1 MNKKVQQRIVGL
13 SVVTILAIMFLPVLL
28 PDGAPEP
35 QHVPWKPLPRKPEA
49 TVAQPLPFDHASL
62 QDKISQMEKQVE
74 SVDIAEQPRIDRPV
88 TGSSP
93 IEVST
98 GTPSVAES
106 PVIKSS
112 AIKSATPANP
122 TRPAWVVQLATLS
135 SEASAK
141 KLVSRLNGK
150 KIPAFYRQRSTG
162 ERSLWRVLAGPELK
176 KSLLEPYRVQLLKE
190 FPDLKIISYRPL
202 G

>member
-13 SVVTILAIMFLPVLL
+13 SVVTILAIIILPLVL

-62 QDKISQMEKQVE
+62 QDKISKMEKQVE
-74 SVDIAEQPRIDRPV
+74 STDIAQQPRIDRLV
-88 TGSSP
+88 VGASSV
-93 IEVST
+93 EVST
-98 GTPSVAES
+98 GTPSVTE
-106 PVIKSS
+106 PLVVKS
-112 AIKSATPANP
+112 TVPADP

-150 KIPAFYRQRSTG
+150 KIPAFYRHRNAG

-176 KSLLEPYRVQLLKE
+176 KSLLEPYQEQLLEE